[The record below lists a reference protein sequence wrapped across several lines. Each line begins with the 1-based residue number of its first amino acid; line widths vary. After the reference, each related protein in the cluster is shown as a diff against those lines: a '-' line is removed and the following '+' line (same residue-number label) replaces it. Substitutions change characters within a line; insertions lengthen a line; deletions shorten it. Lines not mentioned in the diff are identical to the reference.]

1 MSNQTTT
8 INDLLALAKE
18 TLGIVSTATAK
29 DSSLEMIIQAGIN
42 DMTRAGVNVDY
53 DNELVQNALMT
64 YVKANFGISNPQDK
78 ERFMQAYQLFLA
90 ELSLSDGYKEAD
102 TSDGLDD

>member
-1 MSNQTTT
+1 MTDITN
-8 INDLLALAKE
+8 LLALAKE

-42 DMTRAGVNVDY
+42 DMTRAGVIVDT
-53 DNELVQNALMT
+53 DNKLVQNALMT

-78 ERFMQAYQLFLA
+78 ERFLQAYQLFLA
-90 ELSLSDGYKEAD
+90 ELSLSEDYKEA
-102 TSDGLDD
+102 SDSD